1 MELLIGLDI
10 GTTALKVACFDKKG
24 TLLAVSTQEYDL
36 ITPQTNY
43 VEEEPEVYW
52 KAFLDGIND
61 LKSQYPISKTDKIAL
76 AMSAQGETLL
86 FLDKAG
92 KSLRNAIVWMDNRA
106 EEEARE
112 LEGKFGNDTCYKVT
126 GQVSFEP
133 CWPASKILW
142 VKKNEPQIF
151 QKTDKFLLIEDYFIY
166 RLTGK
171 FAHRT
176 IPGLLFHLLGYY
188 QQKILAGNVGLSGNP
203 GRTACTR

>member
-1 MELLIGLDI
+1 
-10 GTTALKVACFDKKG
+10 
-24 TLLAVSTQEYDL
+24 
-36 ITPQTNY
+36 
-43 VEEEPEVYW
+43 
-52 KAFLDGIND
+52 
-61 LKSQYPISKTDKIAL
+61 
-76 AMSAQGETLL
+76 MSAQGETLL

-151 QKTDKFLLIEDYFIY
+151 QKTDQFL
-166 RLTGK
+166 
-171 FAHRT
+171 
-176 IPGLLFHLLGYY
+176 
-188 QQKILAGNVGLSGNP
+188 
-203 GRTACTR
+203 

>member
-61 LKSQYPISKTDKIAL
+61 LKTSIPSVRLIRSHWQCP
-76 AMSAQGETLL
+76 QPGRTLL

-92 KSLRNAIVWMDNRA
+92 
-106 EEEARE
+106 
-112 LEGKFGNDTCYKVT
+112 
-126 GQVSFEP
+126 
-133 CWPASKILW
+133 
-142 VKKNEPQIF
+142 
-151 QKTDKFLLIEDYFIY
+151 
-166 RLTGK
+166 
-171 FAHRT
+171 
-176 IPGLLFHLLGYY
+176 
-188 QQKILAGNVGLSGNP
+188 NP
-203 GRTACTR
+203 